1 MSSNQTSIPT
11 LPQDQGSLR
20 AIKDCAAG
28 SVGGILQV
36 LVGQPFDT
44 VKVKLQTAVPVSLP
58 GSPAPSGSPL
68 LLAFRGVSQDGW
80 TAFYRGTST
89 PLVGVGMCVSIQFLV
104 LESMKRRLAQRNQA
118 QGSVSTDLSG
128 GQLFL
133 AGATAG
139 LANSVVSGPVEH
151 IRTRLQIQSNENRI
165 YQGPWDAIQKIY
177 KRNGLPGLYKA
188 QGVTALREF
197 QGYGIYFAAYESL
210 VQRECARSG
219 RVREDLGTLEVCA
232 YGAAAGYAMWIS
244 MYPIDLVKSR
254 MQTDGWT
261 AKDRQFTSAIDCTRQ
276 IWAQS
281 GFRGFW
287 KGLTPCLLRAAP
299 ANAVTFLGFEWAMR
313 QLN

>member
-1 MSSNQTSIPT
+1 M
-11 LPQDQGSLR
+11 R
-20 AIKDCAAG
+20 AIKDCTAG

-44 VKVKLQTAVPVSLP
+44 VKVKLQTAIPVGVASSIRP
-58 GSPAPSGSPL
+58 PGSPL

-80 TAFYRGTST
+80 TAFYRGTTT
-89 PLVGVGMCVSIQFLV
+89 PLLGVGMCVSIQFLV
-104 LESMKRRLAQRNQA
+104 LESMKRTLAQRNLNHGLPA
-118 QGSVSTDLSG
+118 APLPAS
-128 GQLFL
+128 QLFL

-151 IRTRLQIQSNENRI
+151 IRTRLQIQSNTNRI
-165 YQGPWDAIQKIY
+165 YQGPWDAIKKIY
-177 KRNGLPGLYKA
+177 SSHGLRGLYKA
-188 QGVTALREF
+188 QGVTALREV

-210 VQRECARSG
+210 IQRECSRSG
-219 RVREDLGTLEVCA
+219 RAREDIGTLEVCA
-232 YGAAAGYAMWIS
+232 YGAVAGYAMWTS

-254 MQTDGWT
+254 LQTDGWT
-261 AKDRQFTSAIDCTRQ
+261 LGKDRRFSSALDCIRK
-276 IWAQS
+276 IWAEA

-299 ANAVTFLGFEWAMR
+299 ANAVTFVGFEWAAR